1 MNLHS
6 ESVFPI
12 LILPF
17 LAADRWLAGISNSQ
31 EVEVA
36 VAQNS
41 PGEILRSLQS
51 SSAVFEVAQFPAV
64 PSEHQACFPC
74 ARALTK
80 QRAASRGRRLI
91 LAVQSKRLSKG
102 FECYFSLQPA
112 WVFCWD
118 LGPRIP

>member
-12 LILPF
+12 SILPF

-51 SSAVFEVAQFPAV
+51 SSAVFEAAQLPAV
-64 PSEHQACFPC
+64 PSEIQACFPC
-74 ARALTK
+74 ARVLTNDTCRSIEETF
-80 QRAASRGRRLI
+80 Q
-91 LAVQSKRLSKG
+91 G
-102 FECYFSLQPA
+102 F
-112 WVFCWD
+112 
-118 LGPRIP
+118 